1 MKNLNLAKTCRILA
15 IVLAGLFLALP
26 AIAADQKGFVKIAEG
41 RELYI
46 DYIEPQ
52 PGKPIAVL
60 LNGLTYSTRQWDAF
74 TRELQGNGLGIL
86 RYDPMGMGQTLLKYG
101 APREAVNYRDQIA
114 DLHALLNT
122 LGISQ
127 PVHVV
132 GLSYG
137 GALALQFGHE
147 HPNRVASL
155 IIMAP
160 FIAPLEQQDNWIRL
174 QVQQTRLLYPWNNAT
189 YDELYDYFLKL
200 NIVTTYPFVEPI
212 VLENAYKLEATFRMV
227 QGIRKFI
234 AKDISK
240 FQPNVAVHLVI
251 ARQDQYIDNK
261 IHDDFWKLLQDGTQ
275 ASRLYMETTDHKIP
289 ETSPRFAAL
298 WVRAIIEGN
307 PNIGGGRSYSGTPWT
322 GKVVSGDTTFVLK

>member
-1 MKNLNLAKTCRILA
+1 MLKSCRMFGLILIGLLMA
-15 IVLAGLFLALP
+15 MPAMAGN
-26 AIAADQKGFVKIAEG
+26 QKGFVKIAEG

-46 DYIEPQ
+46 DYIEPA

-74 TRELQGNGLGIL
+74 THELEGNGLGIL
-86 RYDPMGMGQTLLKYG
+86 RYDPMAMGQTLLKYG
-101 APREAVNYRDQIA
+101 APIAPVQYRDQIA
-114 DLHALLNT
+114 DLQALLNT
-122 LGISQ
+122 LGITQ

-147 HPNRVASL
+147 HPDRVASL

-174 QVQQTRLLYPWNNAT
+174 QVQQTRLLYPWNDAT
-189 YDELYDYFLKL
+189 YDDLYDYFLKI
-200 NIVTTYPFVEPI
+200 NIFTTYPMVEPI

-227 QGIRKFI
+227 QGIRRFV

-240 FQPNVAVHLVI
+240 FQPNVSVHLVVGK
-251 ARQDQYIDNK
+251 QDQYIDNK
-261 IHDDFWKLLQDGTQ
+261 IHEDFWKLLQPGTQ
-275 ASRLYMETTDHKIP
+275 ASFMYMRLTDHKIP
-289 ETSPRFAAL
+289 ESSPRFAAL

-307 PNIGGGRSYSGTPWT
+307 PNIGGGRIYTGNPYSGEVTSD
-322 GKVVSGDTTFVLK
+322 KSSFVLK